1 MNNHDTRP
9 ESSLTV
15 PVEAV
20 PVPVVGYDVHDGIP
34 VVVETNDAFEASFDP
49 DPTGTT
55 VREWLRTAS
64 SADETTIDEVC
75 SSLAA
80 GCTLDTEV
88 GLESVAEAPSGPGPC
103 RLRTTDV
110 TGGGEAEADADRTH
124 VFLTES
130 TSRPGDPVGTDRIA
144 SVISHD
150 LRNPLDVAN
159 AHLRAARETGDDE
172 HFEQVKQSHDRMGRI
187 IQDVLTLARGEHALN
202 VETDVDRARFQFG
215 ADGVSVQFTT

>member
-64 SADETTIDEVC
+64 SADETTIEIV
-75 SSLAA
+75 
-80 GCTLDTEV
+80 
-88 GLESVAEAPSGPGPC
+88 P
-103 RLRTTDV
+103 
-110 TGGGEAEADADRTH
+110 
-124 VFLTES
+124 
-130 TSRPGDPVGTDRIA
+130 
-144 SVISHD
+144 
-150 LRNPLDVAN
+150 
-159 AHLRAARETGDDE
+159 
-172 HFEQVKQSHDRMGRI
+172 
-187 IQDVLTLARGEHALN
+187 
-202 VETDVDRARFQFG
+202 
-215 ADGVSVQFTT
+215 